1 MRWKL
6 ADARSGERRAPI
18 TGGLRAKCE
27 EMVQGGEIKGGAR
40 ERIRAREFMA
50 GGEGEGE
57 GASINSARSGVIALR
72 WTGRVR

>member
-40 ERIRAREFMA
+40 EESVRENSWRTERERGRAH
-50 GGEGEGE
+50 
-57 GASINSARSGVIALR
+57 L
-72 WTGRVR
+72 